1 MGACA
6 HTYVFAQEEKT
17 HPARENPHDF
27 CPLLEHLNI
36 PWCLAKLYGWLHR
49 GWLVVGSSHT
59 DELLTGAMHAQAL
72 GLSAEMSGGD
82 TLCDV
87 LVRTRPS
94 GRIPNLGT
102 CFLFRWLQPSLFFWK
117 WLTDVEQRG
126 VVIGR
131 IGGHVVL
138 AHTLLRSLH
147 FPVHFGFLEYKM
159 EVVMVRTSQVYCE
172 DRRIQENVKGVEQ

>member
-72 GLSAEMSGGD
+72 GLSAEMSGG
-82 TLCDV
+82 TPCV
-87 LVRTRPS
+87 MCWS
-94 GRIPNLGT
+94 GLDPLGEYPT
-102 CFLFRWLQPSLFFWK
+102 WELASCSDGSSLRF
-117 WLTDVEQRG
+117 
-126 VVIGR
+126 
-131 IGGHVVL
+131 
-138 AHTLLRSLH
+138 
-147 FPVHFGFLEYKM
+147 FLE
-159 EVVMVRTSQVYCE
+159 VAH
-172 DRRIQENVKGVEQ
+172 